1 MISMVGRNKIVN
13 SLLLG
18 KDFKVLDPACGTG
31 GFLVFLMLDSIS
43 QISQKY
49 KNREIQK
56 QTFQDLSNKI
66 KERTFFGSDANEGV
80 AASAKM
86 NMIIA
91 GDGHTNIQHED
102 SLSLFSKNW
111 NVSNPDCD
119 LIITN
124 PPFGT
129 AEMDSL
135 SADDLHQFDITTGKG
150 QSLFLQKM
158 VKSLKAGSGEL
169 CTVIDEGILNND
181 NSKELRKWL
190 MVHCKI
196 KAIVNLP
203 PETFK
208 PNKINVKSSLV
219 YLEKR
224 EIPDY
229 DLEDIYNIPICKVFS
244 LGYLG
249 SGERIRGFK
258 SDLFLDE
265 ISKRLLNQDENSP
278 REGEYWQ
285 AFDVKSSEINEQES
299 YRFDFKY
306 WNTDVR
312 NKISTLKKNGMTIG
326 ELNRIKTSRGK
337 SPSADNY
344 VDEKDGYAVVI
355 KSGSNITKYG
365 TITIQD
371 SDWIEKSLFDEY
383 FIDSKEKGDNNAI
396 IEKGDVLLSSTGDGT
411 LGKCAV
417 YDLNIPAIADSHV
430 TIIRVNPN
438 EIDPYY
444 LCDYLRNGFGSIQ
457 IERLYTGSTGMI
469 ELTTSQVDS
478 IVIEIKSLKE
488 QKNISKEIRKLE
500 KKYLKMLKNAES
512 LLEESRSLL
521 V

>member
-1 MISMVGRNKIVN
+1 
-13 SLLLG
+13 
-18 KDFKVLDPACGTG
+18 
-31 GFLVFLMLDSIS
+31 
-43 QISQKY
+43 
-49 KNREIQK
+49 
-56 QTFQDLSNKI
+56 
-66 KERTFFGSDANEGV
+66 
-80 AASAKM
+80 
-86 NMIIA
+86 
-91 GDGHTNIQHED
+91 
-102 SLSLFSKNW
+102 
-111 NVSNPDCD
+111 
-119 LIITN
+119 
-124 PPFGT
+124 
-129 AEMDSL
+129 
-135 SADDLHQFDITTGKG
+135 
-150 QSLFLQKM
+150 M

>member
-1 MISMVGRNKIVN
+1 M
-13 SLLLG
+13 
-18 KDFKVLDPACGTG
+18 
-31 GFLVFLMLDSIS
+31 
-43 QISQKY
+43 
-49 KNREIQK
+49 
-56 QTFQDLSNKI
+56 
-66 KERTFFGSDANEGV
+66 
-80 AASAKM
+80 
-86 NMIIA
+86 
-91 GDGHTNIQHED
+91 
-102 SLSLFSKNW
+102 
-111 NVSNPDCD
+111 
-119 LIITN
+119 
-124 PPFGT
+124 
-129 AEMDSL
+129 
-135 SADDLHQFDITTGKG
+135 
-150 QSLFLQKM
+150 
-158 VKSLKAGSGEL
+158 
-169 CTVIDEGILNND
+169 
-181 NSKELRKWL
+181 
-190 MVHCKI
+190 
-196 KAIVNLP
+196 
-203 PETFK
+203 
-208 PNKINVKSSLV
+208 
-219 YLEKR
+219 
-224 EIPDY
+224 
-229 DLEDIYNIPICKVFS
+229 
-244 LGYLG
+244 
-249 SGERIRGFK
+249 
-258 SDLFLDE
+258 
-265 ISKRLLNQDENSP
+265 
-278 REGEYWQ
+278 
-285 AFDVKSSEINEQES
+285 KSSEINEQES